1 MAPPYCTDILI
12 TPLQNI
18 KYIKNSELVEQAST
32 GSQLLPMSQKSSD
45 TLVVGVI
52 VWTVVLMYVI
62 HKTIVIHGHDD
73 DEVEETQREKE
84 EGREQ
89 VM

>member
-1 MAPPYCTDILI
+1 
-12 TPLQNI
+12 
-18 KYIKNSELVEQAST
+18 
-32 GSQLLPMSQKSSD
+32 MSQKSSD

-84 EGREQ
+84 EGGEQ